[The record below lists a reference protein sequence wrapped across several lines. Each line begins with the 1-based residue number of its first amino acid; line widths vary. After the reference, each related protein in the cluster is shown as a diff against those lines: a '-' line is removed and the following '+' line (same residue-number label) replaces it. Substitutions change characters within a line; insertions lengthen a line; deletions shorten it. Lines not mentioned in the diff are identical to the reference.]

1 MFDFKLQVF
10 QSVASRLSF
19 SKAADDLH
27 ITQPAV
33 TRHIRQIEAHFNQKL
48 FKRKGNSIA
57 LTEAGKLL
65 LSHSK
70 LIFQQYEKAEFDMNS
85 LIDKNEGN
93 LRIAASTTIAQYILP
108 EVLAKFHQ
116 KFPKIKIHL
125 LNMNT
130 EKVEKSVMNN
140 SVELGFIEGQSKNRE
155 LAYQPFLKDE
165 IVLVVD
171 KSHPLA
177 KKNQIST
184 SELKELPL
192 VLREKGSGTRE
203 VLLKFFQLNNL
214 EIEDLNIE
222 LELGSSESIKSYLS
236 NGHSGSFLSINTVL
250 KELKYGDFYIIDIEN
265 LQIKRDFFFI
275 QQQGHHSKLNSVF
288 LKFLQYHYNF

>member
-1 MFDFKLQVF
+1 
-10 QSVASRLSF
+10 
-19 SKAADDLH
+19 
-27 ITQPAV
+27 
-33 TRHIRQIEAHFNQKL
+33 
-48 FKRKGNSIA
+48 
-57 LTEAGKLL
+57 
-65 LSHSK
+65 
-70 LIFQQYEKAEFDMNS
+70 MNS
-85 LIDKNEGN
+85 LIDKSEGS

-130 EKVEKSVMNN
+130 EEVEKSVMNN

-155 LAYQPFLKDE
+155 LAYEAFLEDE

-177 KKNQIST
+177 KSNQISV
-184 SELKELPL
+184 SALKDIPL

-203 VLLKFFQLNNL
+203 VILKAFEHLNVKT
-214 EIEDLNIE
+214 EALNIE

-236 NGHSGSFLSINTVL
+236 NGHSASFLSINTVL
-250 KELKYGDFYIIDIEN
+250 KELKYGDFYILDIEN

-288 LKFLQYHYNF
+288 LKFLQHHYNF